1 MVAGREGRMTPMICL
16 AAAIFFEARDQS
28 YEAQGAVANV
38 VMNRVE
44 SPRWPDTICG
54 VVYQDK
60 AFSFTHDGMS
70 DNPKRYNKS
79 VLDVKALVIA
89 KQIANNTIKGERLGL
104 TSTHYHTTSVSP
116 YWSKVYH
123 QDGRI
128 GDHIFYTAPAGL

>member
-1 MVAGREGRMTPMICL
+1 MVVEGRGRMTPMVCL

-28 YEAQGAVANV
+28 YEAQRAVANV

>member
-1 MVAGREGRMTPMICL
+1 MTPMMCL
-16 AAAIFFEARDQS
+16 AAAIFFEARDQTH
-28 YEAQGAVANV
+28 EAQRAVANV

-44 SPRWPDTICG
+44 SPRWPDTVCG

-89 KQIANNTIKGERLGL
+89 KQISGDTIKGDRLGL

>member
-1 MVAGREGRMTPMICL
+1 MTPMICL

-28 YEAQGAVANV
+28 YEAQRAVANV

>member
-1 MVAGREGRMTPMICL
+1 MTPMICL

-28 YEAQGAVANV
+28 YEAQRAVANV

-54 VVYQDK
+54 VVYQGK